1 MPHQAGG
8 RGARKQEDPVSDYL
22 TDEEQM
28 ARLRDWWQQN
38 GTSLIVGVVLVV
50 IGVVGW
56 RWYQSSVEERIAN
69 GSDLYA
75 QWLESQGEARQRL
88 GELIEQE
95 AAGTAYPTFVLFHQA
110 RDAVEAGDLASAE
123 ANLQSAVT
131 AAPGR
136 ELADLARLRLAR
148 VLFDLDRG
156 SEALEALRQ
165 IRGEGYRALA
175 AELQGDIHL
184 ASGDRAGAHEA
195 YASAL
200 AQAREGSQRPL
211 LEVKVADT
219 ADAGGS

>member
-1 MPHQAGG
+1 M
-8 RGARKQEDPVSDYL
+8 SDYL

-28 ARLRDWWQQN
+28 ARLRSWWEQN

-56 RWYQSSVEERIAN
+56 RWYQSSVEERIAD

-95 AAGTAYPTFVLFHQA
+95 AAGTGYPTFVLFHQA
-110 RDAVEAGDLASAE
+110 RDAVEAGDLAEAE
-123 ANLQSAVT
+123 SNLQSAVA
-131 AAPGR
+131 AAPGQ

-156 SEALEALRQ
+156 PEALEALRQ

-184 ASGDRAGAHEA
+184 ANGDRASAHEA

-200 AQAREGSQRPL
+200 AQTQEGSQRPL

-219 ADAGGS
+219 ADAGSS

>member
-1 MPHQAGG
+1 M
-8 RGARKQEDPVSDYL
+8 SDYL

-28 ARLRDWWQQN
+28 ARLRNWWEQN
-38 GTSLIVGVVLVV
+38 GASLLIGVVLVV

-88 GELIEQE
+88 GELIEEE
-95 AAGTAYPTFVLFHQA
+95 AAGTAYPTFVLLHQA
-110 RDAVEAGDLASAE
+110 RDAVEADDLTGAE
-123 ANLQSAVT
+123 SNLQSAVT
-131 AAPGR
+131 AAPGQ

-148 VLFDLDRG
+148 VLFELDRG
-156 SEALEALRQ
+156 SEALDALRQ

-184 ASGDRAGAHEA
+184 AGGDRGSAHEA

-200 AQAREGSQRPL
+200 AQSQEGSQRPL

-219 ADAGGS
+219 ADAGSS